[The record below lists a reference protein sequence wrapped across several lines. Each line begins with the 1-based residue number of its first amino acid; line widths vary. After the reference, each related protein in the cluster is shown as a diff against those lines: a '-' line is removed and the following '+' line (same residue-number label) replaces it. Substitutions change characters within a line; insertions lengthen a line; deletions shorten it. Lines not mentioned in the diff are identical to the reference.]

1 MENLIQ
7 KTTFRK
13 RILMRD
19 FRRAFNIKQGILAEA
34 INKKQSTIS
43 RMEAEDKELNA
54 EEIKALMDALGIKAE
69 DILKHDGNTVFIGNI
84 FSENEEVNYKGEAL
98 EKELEASKAI
108 ILELREEIKE
118 SKNQSKKQ
126 NEQIQRL
133 FEMLE
138 VKHHTMA

>member
-1 MENLIQ
+1 MEKLIQ
-7 KTTFRK
+7 KTTFGK
-13 RILMRD
+13 IILMRD
-19 FRRAFNIKQGILAEA
+19 FRRAFNIKQEVLAEA

-43 RMEAEDKELNA
+43 RMEAEDKELSP

-69 DILKHDGNTVFIGNI
+69 DILKHEGNLVLIGNNFKQI
-84 FSENEEVNYKGEAL
+84 KEVNYKREIS
-98 EKELEASKAI
+98 EEELENYKAI
-108 ILELREEIKE
+108 ISELREEIKE
-118 SKNQSKKQ
+118 LKNQNKKQ